1 MKPNAKMAVDNFF
14 SLAFVEDTAEGLSR
28 LIENNEIKKIHICSN
43 EVLCRKDL
51 ADKIINYSSNGSYM
65 KYSECVFDEIPY
77 KEPRGR
83 VNDLMNILSVNNLTM
98 KYENVDTIIRK
109 K

>member
-1 MKPNAKMAVDNFF
+1 
-14 SLAFVEDTAEGLSR
+14 
-28 LIENNEIKKIHICSN
+28 
-43 EVLCRKDL
+43 
-51 ADKIINYSSNGSYM
+51 M